1 MKMIPAL
8 VTLMVLAGSARGQ
21 SVSFIPK
28 PQKVQVSKGTFTL
41 NSKTRLVVDAQSK
54 VVGEVARLFQT
65 QLRKVTGF
73 PFQSVSVT
81 SLTNVGNTIFLTDRL
96 PKRRLGNEGYQI
108 HIKRNSIT
116 LAAPTAAGLFY
127 AVQTFF
133 QLLPAE
139 VERGTLVK
147 SDWKIACVDIQD
159 IPRFPWRGMH
169 LDVCRHF
176 FSKEFVKHYLDLMAA
191 YKLNTFHWHLTED
204 QGWRIE
210 IKKYP
215 RLTEIGSQR
224 AETMGD
230 STPHGG
236 FYTQEDIRE
245 IVAYAK
251 QRFITVVPEIEMPG
265 HSTAALAAYP
275 ELSCTGG
282 PFKVGTVW
290 GVYNDLYC
298 AGNEK
303 TFEFLQDV
311 LTEVMDLFPGQF
323 IHLGGDECPKVRWAS
338 CPKCQARMK
347 NEGLKDER
355 ELQSYFIK
363 RMEKFV
369 NSKGKRIIGW
379 DEILEGGLAPN
390 AAVMSWRGTQGGI
403 DAARSGHDVVMT
415 PTDYCYFD
423 YYQGL
428 YGEPKAIGGYLPID
442 SIYLY
447 EPVPEKLSDDDA
459 KHILG
464 AQANMW
470 TEYLPAQQ
478 NVEYMLLP
486 RMLAL
491 SEVVWSPK
499 SYRDLG
505 DFTARLPAQ
514 YDRLAARGVNFRVP
528 PPEGIHARMF
538 VFGDTAVQLKNPIEG
553 AEIRYTLDGTEPTPT
568 SFQASGRIT
577 IRPQQTLAA
586 RTVLKNGRMSY
597 PQAMTSVLVNPSL
610 NGVQYSY
617 YEGNWDSIPD
627 VRQLVASKVGSAF
640 DIALDA
646 APHGTGGYAL
656 QFDGFF
662 DVDSSGEYTFYLV
675 SDDGSKLAIDGKEL
689 ISNDGLHGS
698 LELSSKVTLT
708 AGKHGIN
715 VIYFQR
721 GGDQALQV
729 SYEGPQLSKQVIAP
743 QRFFL
748 Q

>member
-21 SVSFIPK
+21 SVSLVPK
-28 PQKVQVSKGTFTL
+28 PQKVQPSKGMFTL
-41 NSKTRLVVDAQSK
+41 NAKTRLVIDSQSK
-54 VVGEVARLFQT
+54 VVNEVAKTFQA

-73 PFQSVSVT
+73 PFPSVSVS
-81 SLTNVGNTIFLTDRL
+81 SLSNVSNTIFLTDRL
-96 PKRRLGNEGYQI
+96 SKRRLGNEGYQI
-108 HIKRNSIT
+108 HVKRNSIT
-116 LAAPTAAGLFY
+116 LAAPTPAGLFY
-127 AVQTFF
+127 AVQSFF
-133 QLLPAE
+133 QMLPPE

-147 SDWKIACVDIQD
+147 ADWKVPCVDVQD

-176 FSKEFVKHYLDLMAA
+176 FPKEFVKQYLDLMAA

-236 FYTQEDIRE
+236 FYTQDDVRE
-245 IVAYAK
+245 IVEYAK

-282 PFKVGTVW
+282 PFKVGTIW
-290 GVYNDLYC
+290 GVYEDVYC

-311 LTEVMDLFPGQF
+311 LTEVMSLFPGQF
-323 IHLGGDECPKVRWAS
+323 IHVGGDECPKVRWQS
-338 CPKCQARMK
+338 CPKCQARIK
-347 NEGLKDER
+347 SEGLKDEH

-403 DAARSGHDVVMT
+403 DAARSGHDVVMS

-428 YGEPKAIGGYLPID
+428 TSEPKAIGGYLPID
-442 SIYLY
+442 TLYSY
-447 EPVPEKLSDDDA
+447 EPVPADLSDDEA

-464 AQANMW
+464 VQGNMW
-470 TEYLPAQQ
+470 TEYLPMQQ

-491 SEVVWSPK
+491 SEVAWSPK
-499 SYRDLG
+499 AQRDPV
-505 DFTARLPAQ
+505 DFMARLTAQ

-528 PPEGIHARMF
+528 PPEGLGKRMF
-538 VFGDTAVQLKNPIEG
+538 VSGDTAVTLKNPVTG
-553 AEIRYTLDGTEPTPT
+553 AELRYTLDGTEPAQ
-568 SFQASGRIT
+568 SSLLASGSIGVH
-577 IRPQQTLAA
+577 PQQTLTV
-586 RTVLKNGRMSY
+586 RTILKNGRMSY
-597 PQAMTSVLVNPSL
+597 PQTTTSVLVDPGL
-610 NGVQYSY
+610 NGVQFSY

-627 VRQLVASKVGSAF
+627 VRQLVAAKVGRAF

-646 APHGTGGYAL
+646 VPHRMGGYAL

-662 DVDSSGEYTFYLV
+662 NVDSSGEYTFFLL
-675 SDDGSKLAIDGKEL
+675 SDDGSRLAVDGKEL
-689 ISNDGLHGS
+689 ISNDGLHGPV
-698 LELSSKVTLT
+698 ELSNKATL
-708 AGKHGIN
+708 APGKHAIR
-715 VIYFQR
+715 VLYFQR
-721 GGDQALQV
+721 GGDQTLQI
-729 SYEGPQLSKQVIAP
+729 SYEGSQLSKQVIGP
-743 QRFFL
+743 RNLFWR
-748 Q
+748 